1 MRGNYDEA
9 VDEALQSKN
18 YALALLIASKDGATY
33 QLVAKRFAD
42 EVLSA
47 GSPLHTMALM
57 LTNNLEIPPIESL
70 LDPSCDS
77 FWCDESYDNLV
88 STWKYQLASILS
100 NQAEGWAKIIL
111 ALGDRLLQLGL
122 YEAAHLCYLMSKCPI
137 GVKPHFTTR
146 VLLVGCD
153 HEIPLHF
160 MLMTPESIE
169 SFERTEAFEW
179 ARRRG
184 NRRTCLPSFQP
195 FKLRYAE
202 LLADFGHEDLAREY
216 VLSIRKITGIGLKKK
231 SPSSAVPSSG
241 NAPVSSYDSK
251 FIEELNVFEDRVC
264 GSTGAERSF
273 KIKDKPT
280 EPRLSALSAFGGL
293 GSVFTREAENK
304 EDEPQDEDTPRG
316 EENEAQETSE
326 NEFIELV
333 ELNASAPVEQTSG
346 EMKGFG
352 LSPKGTDS
360 KSKRAVLEP
369 STTEVKLPAMFTP
382 FAAQTPTSKKA
393 YKEASETQTKE
404 KTVDPSFP
412 SASDPPSFGDNVID
426 RAEELKPKK
435 AREVKPSPLSTPSQA
450 SKKVDDKK
458 AAPASE
464 PPSE

>member
-77 FWCDESYDNLV
+77 FWCGESYDNLV

-251 FIEELNVFEDRVC
+251 FIEELNVFEDRVWIH
-264 GSTGAERSF
+264 GS
-273 KIKDKPT
+273 
-280 EPRLSALSAFGGL
+280 
-293 GSVFTREAENK
+293 
-304 EDEPQDEDTPRG
+304 
-316 EENEAQETSE
+316 
-326 NEFIELV
+326 
-333 ELNASAPVEQTSG
+333 
-346 EMKGFG
+346 
-352 LSPKGTDS
+352 
-360 KSKRAVLEP
+360 
-369 STTEVKLPAMFTP
+369 
-382 FAAQTPTSKKA
+382 
-393 YKEASETQTKE
+393 
-404 KTVDPSFP
+404 
-412 SASDPPSFGDNVID
+412 
-426 RAEELKPKK
+426 
-435 AREVKPSPLSTPSQA
+435 
-450 SKKVDDKK
+450 
-458 AAPASE
+458 
-464 PPSE
+464 